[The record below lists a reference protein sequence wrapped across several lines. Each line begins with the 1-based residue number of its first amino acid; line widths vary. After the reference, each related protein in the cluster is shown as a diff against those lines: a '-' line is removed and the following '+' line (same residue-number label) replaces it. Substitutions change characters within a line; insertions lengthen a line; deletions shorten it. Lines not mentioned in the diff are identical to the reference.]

1 MRIEDFNNTEW
12 YIVYEIFLDGSKS
25 IYGMNLDKTP
35 IMNKKQLRTVK
46 SHLKRKGVK
55 YEVQRVSVQLQDI
68 IERG

>member
-1 MRIEDFNNTEW
+1 MQIEDFNNTEW

-25 IYGMNLDKTP
+25 IYGMNLDKMP

>member
-12 YIVYEIFLDGSKS
+12 YIVHEIFLDGSKS
-25 IYGMNLDKTP
+25 IYGMNLDKMP

>member
-25 IYGMNLDKTP
+25 IYGMNLDKMP

-46 SHLKRKGVK
+46 SHLKRRGLN

>member
-35 IMNKKQLRTVK
+35 IMNKKQRL
-46 SHLKRKGVK
+46 
-55 YEVQRVSVQLQDI
+55 
-68 IERG
+68 

>member
-1 MRIEDFNNTEW
+1 MLIEDFNNTEW

-25 IYGMNLDKTP
+25 IYGMNLDKMP

-46 SHLKRKGVK
+46 AHLKRKGVN

>member
-25 IYGMNLDKTP
+25 IYGMNLDKMP

-46 SHLKRKGVK
+46 SHLKRRGLK

>member
-1 MRIEDFNNTEW
+1 MLIEDFNNTEW

-25 IYGMNLDKTP
+25 IYGMNLDKMP

>member
-25 IYGMNLDKTP
+25 IYGINLDKTQ
-35 IMNKKQLRTVK
+35 ILNKQQLKTVK